1 MPSRKRS
8 DVEPAEDASG
18 AATGATDVSDGT
30 PGDVGSWPGDQQ
42 KAWDVTA
49 PDLFDA
55 PPPPGPDVAAPIYV
69 HVEDAPARN
78 EAIAEAAKPKRR
90 ARKAKP
96 APPATRTYRARQT
109 VMGPAGRVRPGEY
122 VVLPSD
128 SGLAR
133 SPFLVAVEDA
143 DVPAAVAA
151 ALAAAEDDAG

>member
-1 MPSRKRS
+1 
-8 DVEPAEDASG
+8 V
-18 AATGATDVSDGT
+18 
-30 PGDVGSWPGDQQ
+30 GDIGSFPGDQQ
-42 KAWDVTA
+42 KAWDVA

-69 HVEDAPARN
+69 HVEDAPP
-78 EAIAEAAKPKRR
+78 AAPKAKR

-96 APPATRTYRARQT
+96 EPPATRTYRARQT

-143 DVPAAVAA
+143 DVPANVAA
-151 ALAAAEDDAG
+151 ALAAAEGDAG